1 MESCVDL
8 SFVKVNDQKQGFQPV
23 FVGSGNDKGGV
34 NQKESSTES
43 AKAKKKLAAIKNGVK
58 VAPAKKAAPAAATKS
73 AGEVVEVRFAMRDDR
88 FAGYGHVEFATCDA
102 AQEALKLHEELLL
115 DRPMKLDLAKERG
128 AFTPANGGNER
139 SFQKSGG
146 QAQIVEFFLS
156 QIVQF
161 QSSEYYIH
169 SNPSTVKRC
178 ILLMPLVEARIQQQL
193 CASQYQTNDETN
205 HDLFCIEDTVVRN
218 PLTRQKPLLSL
229 PFPKRMATTTSRI
242 SGKVALITGAASGIG
257 ECTAKLFA
265 EHGAKV
271 VIADIQD
278 ELGRAVCEAIGS
290 SKSIY
295 VHCDVTNEEDVKNAV
310 DTAVATYGKL
320 DIMFCNAGIVDP
332 NKPGILMTEKVDFDQ
347 VLSVNI
353 TGVFLGMKHATRVM
367 VPKQS
372 GSIISM
378 ASLASNVGGVAS
390 HAYCCAKHAVV
401 GLTKNLAVELG
412 QFGIRVNCLSPYA
425 MVTPLATSFVGLEEE
440 ALENYMNER
449 ANLKG
454 VTLKTDD
461 VAQAALF
468 LVSDE
473 AKYISGQNLFI
484 DGGFGIT
491 NPSLNSLKYPKNL

>member
-1 MESCVDL
+1 
-8 SFVKVNDQKQGFQPV
+8 
-23 FVGSGNDKGGV
+23 
-34 NQKESSTES
+34 
-43 AKAKKKLAAIKNGVK
+43 
-58 VAPAKKAAPAAATKS
+58 
-73 AGEVVEVRFAMRDDR
+73 
-88 FAGYGHVEFATCDA
+88 
-102 AQEALKLHEELLL
+102 
-115 DRPMKLDLAKERG
+115 
-128 AFTPANGGNER
+128 
-139 SFQKSGG
+139 
-146 QAQIVEFFLS
+146 
-156 QIVQF
+156 
-161 QSSEYYIH
+161 
-169 SNPSTVKRC
+169 
-178 ILLMPLVEARIQQQL
+178 
-193 CASQYQTNDETN
+193 
-205 HDLFCIEDTVVRN
+205 
-218 PLTRQKPLLSL
+218 
-229 PFPKRMATTTSRI
+229 MATNTSRI

-278 ELGRAVCEAIGS
+278 ELGRTVCEAIGS

-332 NKPGILMTEKVDFDQ
+332 NKPGILMTEKADFDQ

-378 ASLASNVGGVAS
+378 ASLASNIGGVAS

-425 MVTPLATSFVGLEEE
+425 MVTPLATSFIGLEEE

-491 NPSLNSLKYPKNL
+491 NPSLNSFKYPTNL